1 MMIKTSNYD
10 RLPFLLIQVTNQWD
24 LGGDGKVFWGHSPD
38 EEWYIKLM
46 RK

>member
-1 MMIKTSNYD
+1 MHSKNYD
-10 RLPFLLIQVTNQWD
+10 RLPFRQWEIVNQWD
-24 LGGDGKVFWGHSPD
+24 LGGDGKYYCCPEPT

>member
-1 MMIKTSNYD
+1 MNLDK
-10 RLPFLLIQVTNQWD
+10 LPYRQWEIVNQWN
-24 LGGDGKVFWGHSPD
+24 LGGDGKRYWFPEPT